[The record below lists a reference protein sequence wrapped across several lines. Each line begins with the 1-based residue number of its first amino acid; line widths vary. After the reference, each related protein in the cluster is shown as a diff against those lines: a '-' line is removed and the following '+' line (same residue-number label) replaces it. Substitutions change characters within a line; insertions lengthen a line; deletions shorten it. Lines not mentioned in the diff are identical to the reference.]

1 MSLRIMVV
9 DDEPKSA
16 QLMSAVATPLGHMV
30 LPVADY
36 ATAEQKGQTQRINA
50 AFVGLRLPES
60 DGLEVAR
67 QIRNSQLNHNA
78 IIVMLSATDDIP
90 SLRKAY
96 SEGADLVLTKPVS
109 ADHLR
114 RMLAAM
120 DLPDW
125 KNRRHAARLPLF
137 TDVKCSWKDKQCTV
151 RSMNISESGMLL
163 HPAIETAVG
172 EEVSLEFKIGE
183 VRMVLSLR
191 GRVIRKEGNE
201 SVGVEFAGLEPED
214 INAIQVY
221 VTGRLKEPAPR
232 KDLLTVEPSRLFRR

>member
-1 MSLRIMVV
+1 MSLRILIV

-36 ATAEQKGQTQRINA
+36 AAAEQKGQTQRIDA
-50 AFVGLRLPES
+50 AFVGLRLPE
-60 DGLEVAR
+60 GEGFELAH
-67 QIRNSQLNHNA
+67 QIRNSQPNQNA
-78 IIVMLSATDDIP
+78 IIVMLSTTNDVP

-114 RMLAAM
+114 RMLTAM

-125 KNRRHAARLPLF
+125 KNRRHSARLPLF
-137 TDVKCSWKDKQCTV
+137 TDVKCSWGDKQCTV

-163 HPAIETAVG
+163 HPAIEAALG
-172 EEVSLEFKIGE
+172 EEVGLELKIAE
-183 VRMVLSLR
+183 VRVVLSLR
-191 GRVIRKEGNE
+191 GRIIRKEGSA
-201 SVGVEFAGLEPED
+201 SVGVEFVGLEPED
-214 INAIQVY
+214 INAIQIY
-221 VTGRLKEPAPR
+221 VTGRLKEPATR
-232 KDLLTVEPSRLFRR
+232 EDLLKVEPSRLFRR